1 MQITY
6 SHIKKIKRVAKELKH
21 THPSLKLGQRQDIA
35 AVQELGVRNFHE
47 AMRLYDRWLME
58 HVHTPPGDAGV
69 SKCSFCEFSF
79 SADLKQ
85 DRGDHREIHERY
97 HEVGEALGYVPAG
110 LMDRERMKRDGREQA
125 LSTGDLETR
134 IEGLLLALRGW
145 FDRSLS
151 SAIHRGYWRNHPTF
165 DDYVSMIQDTLSG
178 NYDELKAELKTRYG
192 YRPGQIAPSDSNWY
206 PKTR

>member
-35 AVQELGVRNFHE
+35 AVQELGVRNYHE
-47 AMRLYDRWLME
+47 ASRLYDRWLME
-58 HVHTPPGDAGV
+58 HVHTPPGGTGV

-85 DRGDHREIHERY
+85 DRDHHREIHERY
-97 HEVGEALGYVPAG
+97 HEVSEALGYVPAG
-110 LMDRERMKRDGREQA
+110 LMDRERMKRNGRKQA
-125 LSTGDLETR
+125 LSTEDLETR
-134 IEGLLLALRGW
+134 LEGLLQALHGW

-151 SAIHRGYWRNHPTF
+151 SAIYGGYWRKHPTF
-165 DDYVSMIQDTLSG
+165 DDYVSMIQDTLSD
-178 NYDELKAELKTRYG
+178 NYEELKAELKTRYG
-192 YRPGQIAPSDSNWY
+192 YRRGQIAPGDSNWY

>member
-35 AVQELGVRNFHE
+35 AVQELGVRNYHE
-47 AMRLYDRWLME
+47 ASRLYDRWLLE
-58 HVHTPPGDAGV
+58 HVHTPPGGTGV

-85 DRGDHREIHERY
+85 DRDLHREIHERY
-97 HEVGEALGYVPAG
+97 HEVSEALGYVPAG
-110 LMDRERMKRDGREQA
+110 LMDRERMKRNGRKQA
-125 LSTGDLETR
+125 LSTEDLETR
-134 IEGLLLALRGW
+134 LEGLLQALHGW

-151 SAIHRGYWRNHPTF
+151 SAIHGGYWRKHPTF
-165 DDYVSMIQDTLSG
+165 DDYVSMIQDTLSD
-178 NYDELKAELKTRYG
+178 NYEKLKAELKTRYG
-192 YRPGQIAPSDSNWY
+192 YRPGQIAPGDSNWY